1 MSTTFTLA
9 AATLAAA
16 TVLAP
21 LAAQGPDTKSKAAD
35 GAKAANGAWTPLFDG
50 KSLAGWRGYKKENA
64 SETRWKAEN
73 GMLTLPPNDGKDT
86 RGARDI
92 ITVNTYDN
100 FDLRWEWKAAPG
112 ANSGVKYFVLEDQ
125 PSAIG
130 HEYQIID
137 DERHADAKIGPHRQ
151 TAALYDVFPAAD
163 RPIRPAGEWNLS
175 EVRVHGL
182 HVEHWLNG
190 KKVLEYELNSPKLKE
205 AIAKSKFKD
214 IARFGTPQK
223 GHILL
228 QDHGDQIWYRKI
240 EIRTAAK

>member
-1 MSTTFTLA
+1 MSTKFTLA
-9 AATLAAA
+9 AATIAAA

-21 LAAQGPDTKSKAAD
+21 LFAQGPDTKPKAAD
-35 GAKAANGAWTPLFDG
+35 GAKANGAWTPLFDG

-64 SETRWKAEN
+64 SETRWKVEN
-73 GMLTLPPNDGKDT
+73 GTLTLPPNDGKDT

-92 ITVNTYDN
+92 ISAGTYDN
-100 FDLRWEWKAAPG
+100 FDLRWEWKAAQG

-130 HEYQIID
+130 HEYQLID
-137 DERHADAKIGPHRQ
+137 DERHPDAKIGPHRQ

-163 RPIRPAGEWNLS
+163 RPIKPAGEWNTS
-175 EVRVHGL
+175 EVRVHGM

-214 IARFGTPQK
+214 IARFGTPVK

-228 QDHGDQIWYRKI
+228 QDHGDQVWFRNIKI
-240 EIRTAAK
+240 RRLG